1 MDRETLLRH
10 HRELYRQRRERETP
24 EEREVR
30 LSRRREYYRHR
41 RAALCTEEHE
51 SSLCERR
58 TTYST
63 DASTNAQVDRSELT
77 QNSGSSADQWY
88 VELLQLDHPDVTAKI
103 TEWIIVS
110 LHIQNH
116 VPTTFIPHA
125 CMHAFSGS
133 PLDAVSICLVLHI
146 VIYTIW
152 QVIVMRIL
160 ILRLSQLATLKSVF
174 FYICDIL

>member
-1 MDRETLLRH
+1 MDREALLRRR
-10 HRELYRQRRERETP
+10 RELYRQRRERETP
-24 EEREVR
+24 EESEVR
-30 LSRRREYYRHR
+30 LFRRREYYRGR

-51 SSLCERR
+51 SSLRERR

-63 DASTNAQVDRSELT
+63 DASTIAQVDRSELA
-77 QNSGSSADQWY
+77 QNSGSSADQGY

-133 PLDAVSICLVLHI
+133 PLDAVSICLVHEL
-146 VIYTIW
+146 
-152 QVIVMRIL
+152 L
-160 ILRLSQLATLKSVF
+160 INDL
-174 FYICDIL
+174 